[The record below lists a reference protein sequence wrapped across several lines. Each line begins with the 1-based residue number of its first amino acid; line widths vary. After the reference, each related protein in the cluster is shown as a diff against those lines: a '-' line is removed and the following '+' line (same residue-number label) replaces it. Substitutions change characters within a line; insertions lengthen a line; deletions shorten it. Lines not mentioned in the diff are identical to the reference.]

1 MSNIETPQL
10 EDLLYIFPFENTVSE
25 TEKNIISKLCTDFLK
40 QWKSH
45 GEELSTQFW
54 IEEDRILIFSVD
66 PSISNPSGCSK
77 DKLYH
82 FVNSLKDSH
91 NFKPGDVTKFWVK
104 TNGKI
109 ELLNKSEL
117 KELANSQFQSPKIQ
131 LFPMWITTKK
141 EFQNIWGKP
150 LEQFRTLLRF

>member
-1 MSNIETPQL
+1 M
-10 EDLLYIFPFENTVSE
+10 
-25 TEKNIISKLCTDFLK
+25 K

-91 NFKPGDVTKFWVK
+91 NFKLGDITKFWVK

-117 KELANSQFQSPKIQ
+117 KELANSQIQNPKLQ